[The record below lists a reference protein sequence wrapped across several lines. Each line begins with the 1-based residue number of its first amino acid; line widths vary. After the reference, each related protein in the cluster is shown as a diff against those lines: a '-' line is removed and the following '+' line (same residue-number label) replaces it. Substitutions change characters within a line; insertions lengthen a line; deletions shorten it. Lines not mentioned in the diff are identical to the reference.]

1 MGIYDVGYGGFGAF
15 QSDYR
20 INNIPKAAEVKP
32 LETVTEVNESSEPQ
46 QLQIEEVTN
55 RQKSVNPNEVSLSFN
70 KNDDYSYIGKDK
82 DIENLDMEKAISEMR
97 QDSILQEYQY
107 FVGNT
112 NTVYAS
118 ADGVVIAK

>member
-32 LETVTEVNESSEPQ
+32 LETVTEVNVSSEPK
-46 QLQIEEVTN
+46 QLQVEEVTN
-55 RQKSVNPNEVSLSFN
+55 RQKSVDPNEVSLSFN

>member
-32 LETVTEVNESSEPQ
+32 LETVTEVNESSEPK
-46 QLQIEEVTN
+46 QLQVEEVTN
-55 RQKSVNPNEVSLSFN
+55 RPKSVDPNEVSLSFN

>member
-32 LETVTEVNESSEPQ
+32 LETVTEVNESSEPK
-46 QLQIEEVTN
+46 QLQVEEVIN
-55 RQKSVNPNEVSLSFN
+55 RPKSVDPNEVALSFN